1 MTPKHQRLLRRAL
14 HRLLRDT
21 RPDRLQLKQELAQR
35 IASHTESGQ
44 VAVIES
50 GRDCDGV
57 RYWGDVTLV
66 PATLIHFNHHW
77 AQRAKWADGPF
88 HLEIARPSEAAHTQ
102 SGSRDLT
109 LEAFEDGHPHCLF
122 D

>member
-1 MTPKHQRLLRRAL
+1 MSPPLRRAL
-14 HRLLRDT
+14 RRLLRST
-21 RPDRLQLKQELAQR
+21 YPDHLQLKQELAQR

-44 VAVIES
+44 VSVIES

-57 RYWGDVTLV
+57 RYWGDVTLI
-66 PATLIHFNHHW
+66 PATLTHFE
-77 AQRAKWADGPF
+77 ALRTRRAKWADGPF
-88 HLEIARPSEAAHTQ
+88 HLEVARPSEALRTER
-102 SGSRDLT
+102 GSRDLT

>member
-1 MTPKHQRLLRRAL
+1 MKQNHQHSLRRLLRS
-14 HRLLRDT
+14 T
-21 RPDRLQLKQELAQR
+21 SPDHLQLNQELAQR
-35 IASHTESGQ
+35 IACRAEGGQ
-44 VAVIES
+44 IAVIES

-57 RYWGDVTLV
+57 RYWGDVTLL
-66 PATLIHFNHHW
+66 PATLAHFNHHW
-77 AQRAKWADGPF
+77 TRRAKWADGPF
-88 HLEIARPSEAAHTQ
+88 HLEIARPSEAARTQ